1 MWKKD
6 KGFTLFETL
15 IASLLL
21 FSMLTILLPLLSII
35 AKEQYNSI
43 EKVQITSK
51 LHDDMQ
57 GILAGAAPFS
67 GNYTVT
73 PYQTPA
79 AFSFSLEGKYLKGC
93 AEWTNAKQK
102 TESKCLYAIM
112 E

>member
-21 FSMLTILLPLLSII
+21 FSMLTILLPLLSLI
-35 AKEQYNSI
+35 AREQYNSI
-43 EKVQITSK
+43 ERVQITSK
-51 LHDDMQ
+51 LYDDLQEVLIGM
-57 GILAGAAPFS
+57 APYP
-67 GNYTVT
+67 NKYTRT
-73 PYQTPA
+73 PYRTSA
-79 AFSFSLEGKYLKGC
+79 EFSFSLEGGYLKGC

-102 TESKCLYAIM
+102 TETKCLYALM

>member
-6 KGFTLFETL
+6 KGFTLFETV

-21 FSMLTILLPLLSII
+21 FSMLTMLLPLLSLI

-43 EKVQITSK
+43 EKVRITSK
-51 LHDDMQ
+51 LHDDLQ
-57 GILAGAAPFS
+57 GVLIGTTPYPS
-67 GNYTVT
+67 NYTIT
-73 PYQTPA
+73 PYRTA
-79 AFSFSLEGKYLKGC
+79 AEFSFILEGDYLKGC

-102 TESKCLYAIM
+102 TETKCLYAIL